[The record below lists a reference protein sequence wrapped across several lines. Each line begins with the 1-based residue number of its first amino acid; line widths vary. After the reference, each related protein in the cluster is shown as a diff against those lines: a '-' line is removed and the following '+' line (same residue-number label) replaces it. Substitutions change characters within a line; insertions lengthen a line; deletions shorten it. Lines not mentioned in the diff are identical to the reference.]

1 MEALA
6 QICLEVWLSA
16 VLMGRAFMWRN
27 VPLLNCVL
35 LYTYDKDQ
43 RRKYILP
50 IIFEL
55 SENNQYFFFPEPV
68 RMSCGIDGFPNR
80 FISILYFHWFQG
92 IYSFFMLT
100 TKLCWY
106 WPIISLN
113 RNTKVF
119 LSQHNNLA
127 CFISLCQGTATS
139 GSINHMYERLYVT
152 ESKLRVH
159 LDSPLLKER
168 RVFLEENANMGKSK
182 DRLRIL
188 ASYIFTLRMLCIY
201 TTGKMI

>member
-1 MEALA
+1 MIKTKDENIYSQLYLNY
-6 QICLEVWLSA
+6 QKTTSTFSFQNLSA
-16 VLMGRAFMWRN
+16 WVVVLM
-27 VPLLNCVL
+27 V
-35 LYTYDKDQ
+35 
-43 RRKYILP
+43 
-50 IIFEL
+50 
-55 SENNQYFFFPEPV
+55 
-68 RMSCGIDGFPNR
+68 FPNR

-139 GSINHMYERLYVT
+139 GSINHMYERLYVK

>member
-1 MEALA
+1 MIKTKDENIYSQLYLNY
-6 QICLEVWLSA
+6 QKTTSTFSFQNLSA
-16 VLMGRAFMWRN
+16 WVVVLMF
-27 VPLLNCVL
+27 
-35 LYTYDKDQ
+35 
-43 RRKYILP
+43 
-50 IIFEL
+50 
-55 SENNQYFFFPEPV
+55 
-68 RMSCGIDGFPNR
+68 FPNR
-80 FISILYFHWFQG
+80 LISILYFHWFQG

-119 LSQHNNLA
+119 LSQHNNLV
-127 CFISLCQGTATS
+127 CFISLCQGTAIS
-139 GSINHMYERLYVT
+139 GSINHMYERLYIT

>member
-1 MEALA
+1 MVQFWFNGSMEDPA

-68 RMSCGIDGFPNR
+68 R
-80 FISILYFHWFQG
+80 ILYFHWFQG

-119 LSQHNNLA
+119 LSQHNNLV
-127 CFISLCQGTATS
+127 CFISLCQGTAIS
-139 GSINHMYERLYVT
+139 GSINHMYERLYIT